1 MPHERRDRRT
11 TFLLQRTFM
20 LCVAASAALTI
31 ASATAA
37 YPERPIRLIVSSA
50 PGGQPDINARMFA
63 VELGKAFG
71 QQVVVDNRS
80 GATGVIGYE
89 MLAKSAPDGHTMSY
103 VAFSL
108 ATNPSLLPKLPY
120 DLARDLQLVILT
132 HISPNILTISSAM
145 PIKSV
150 AELISYAKQNPGK
163 LMFGSGGNGASSHIG
178 MELFMQMTG
187 TRLLHVP
194 YKGVQQ
200 AVTEII
206 GGRLQLLSD
215 NASPMMPHIQSGRL
229 RGLGVTGPRR
239 IPLAPDLPTIAEA
252 GVPGYE
258 ITPWGGY
265 AVPAGTPK
273 VVVMR
278 LNSEFNKIVA
288 MPYVRERW
296 ISVGIEPVGGTPEH
310 FTEHVKKETVKW
322 GEVIRRIGATGG

>member
-1 MPHERRDRRT
+1 MAQPAPSVLHYS
-11 TFLLQRTFM
+11 LACAVLV
-20 LCVAASAALTI
+20 LPNLAA
-31 ASATAA
+31 AA
-37 YPERPIRLIVSSA
+37 YPDRPIRLIVASA
-50 PGGQPDINARMFA
+50 PGGQPDLNSRMFA
-63 VELGKAFG
+63 VELGKQLK

-108 ATNPSLLPKLPY
+108 ATNPSLLAKVPY
-120 DLARDLQLVILT
+120 DVHKDLQLVILT
-132 HISPNILTISSAM
+132 HISPNILTISSSI

-150 AELISYAKQNPGK
+150 TELISYAKQNPDK
-163 LMFGSGGNGASSHIG
+163 LMFGSGGTGASSHIS
-178 MELFMQMTG
+178 MELFKQMTG
-187 TRLLHVP
+187 TQLMHVP

-206 GGRLQLLSD
+206 GGRLQLLCD
-215 NASPMMPHIQSGRL
+215 NAAPMMPHIQSGRL
-229 RGLGVTGPRR
+229 RGLGVTGTQR

-265 AVPAGTPK
+265 AVPGGTPK
-273 VVVMR
+273 AIVAR
-278 LNSEFNKIVA
+278 LNAELNKIVA

-296 ISVGIEPVGGTPEH
+296 IAVGIEPVGGTAEH

-322 GEVIRRIGATGG
+322 AEVIKRMGVNKN